1 MGVLSTAQQ
10 DEVAVDLSMRLL
22 SSPLS
27 PSPPPSSP
35 TTRRGR
41 RAWKVTRSAQGKY
54 SGRAERIEYRR
65 KLASVQG
72 SSERQA
78 RAHTRTHAC
87 LRLCSLAHTIGGQ
100 TAGHHV

>member
-1 MGVLSTAQQ
+1 MGTGATPPSKRPPLRAVVLSTAQQ
-10 DEVAVDLSMRLL
+10 DEVAVDLSMLL

-65 KLASVQG
+65 TLASLQG

-78 RAHTRTHAC
+78 RAHTRTC
-87 LRLCSLAHTIGGQ
+87 LPSL
-100 TAGHHV
+100 V